1 MTRSGENPRRRRR
14 AVRARTAAGP
24 AHAGFTLIEM
34 LVAVVILAILSGL
47 AYGTYREARV
57 SAARTAQSMRR
68 TREIELGLR
77 MMVQD
82 FAQIV
87 PRPIRDP
94 LGESRLPSLVGG
106 AGGDGGDD
114 LAVFTRD
121 GWSNTAGQQR
131 STLQRVGYRLKGT
144 TLERYY
150 YTVLDP
156 TSNDAPVVEKLLTGV
171 KSVRIRYLDM
181 NQTWDTAWPPPGLPP
196 AQQLTIR
203 PIAVEID
210 IVFKDWGEVRR
221 LVEVAG

>member
-1 MTRSGENPRRRRR
+1 MTRRPRS
-14 AVRARTAAGP
+14 
-24 AHAGFTLIEM
+24 AGFTLIEM
-34 LVAVVILAILSGL
+34 LVAVVILVILSGL

-57 SAARTAQSMRR
+57 SAGRTAQSMRR
-68 TREIELGLR
+68 TREIEFGLR

-106 AGGDGGDD
+106 TGGPD
-114 LAVFTRD
+114 LVAFTRD
-121 GWSNTAGQQR
+121 GWSNTAGLQR
-131 STLQRVGYRLKGT
+131 STLQRVGYRLNGT

-150 YTVLDP
+150 YPVLDP
-156 TSNDAPVVEKLLTGV
+156 TSDDAPVVEKLLTGV
-171 KSVRIRYLDM
+171 TRVQIRYLGT
-181 NQTWDTAWPPPGLPP
+181 NQAWVTQWPPAGLPP
-196 AQQLTIR
+196 AQQLTVR
-203 PIAVEID
+203 PLAVEID

>member
-1 MTRSGENPRRRRR
+1 MTRRCATLRSNRR
-14 AVRARTAAGP
+14 AGIARSAAGT

-57 SAARTAQSMRR
+57 SAARAAQSMRR
-68 TREIELGLR
+68 TRQIEFGLR

-106 AGGDGGDD
+106 AGGDD

-121 GWSNTAGQQR
+121 GWSNTAGLQR
-131 STLQRVGYRLKGT
+131 STLQRVGYRLNGT

-156 TSNDAPVVEKLLTGV
+156 TSNDAPVVEKLLTRV

-181 NQTWDTAWPPPGLPP
+181 NQAWVTQWPPAGLPP

-210 IVFKDWGEVRR
+210 IVFEDWGEIRR